1 MQEHTRQKSQFFQE
15 NVASVEDEGL
25 CTENGCRELSKKEKD
40 TVRAVIGYQKDEK

>member
-25 CTENGCRELSKKEKD
+25 CIENGCRELSKKEKD